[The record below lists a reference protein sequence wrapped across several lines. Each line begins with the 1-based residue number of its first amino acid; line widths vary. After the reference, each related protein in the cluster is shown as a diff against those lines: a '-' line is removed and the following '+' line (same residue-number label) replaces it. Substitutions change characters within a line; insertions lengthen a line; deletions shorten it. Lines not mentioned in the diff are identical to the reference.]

1 MTTPITLFEA
11 PEDEGALVAAVG
23 AADLYRAL
31 RDDVEF
37 RFVAIGRVPPDV
49 PGTAY
54 GGDYEAIYHDGR
66 TALTGGVTLVDPF
79 AVPEEHDDEFLRLWR
94 AQHEALARHRG
105 YLGTRLYRDDGA
117 ARFRHVEIARWSS
130 PLMVARA
137 TARTQRLPA
146 LYVPVLS
153 GSS

>member
-1 MTTPITLFEA
+1 VTTPITLLEA
-11 PEDEGALVAAVG
+11 PADEGELVAAVG
-23 AADLYRAL
+23 AAELYRAL
-31 RDDVEF
+31 REDVEF
-37 RFVAIGRVPPDV
+37 RFVAIGRVPGDLPA
-49 PGTAY
+49 TAY

-66 TALTGGVTLVDPF
+66 TLTGGVTLVDPF
-79 AVPEEHDDEFLRLWR
+79 AVPEEHDEEFLRLWR
-94 AQHEALARHRG
+94 AQHEALAQHRG
-105 YLGTRLYRDDGA
+105 YLGTRLYRDDDA
-117 ARFRHVEIARWSS
+117 ARFRHIEIARWSS